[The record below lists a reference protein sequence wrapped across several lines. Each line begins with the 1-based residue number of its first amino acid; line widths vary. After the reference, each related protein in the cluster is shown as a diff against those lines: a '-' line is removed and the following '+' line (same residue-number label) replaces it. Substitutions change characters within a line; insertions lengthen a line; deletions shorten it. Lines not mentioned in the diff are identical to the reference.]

1 MTSIPLRAVSSARP
15 DLDGLVPRT
24 PHSRSGRFDE
34 ADLAVPTDTGED
46 ADSDGQ
52 SDSDPLL
59 GNNNGAEE
67 PPDSPLQSATFDP
80 LTSGTR
86 FSTVGVAVMVF
97 LVFLAGVVYRKSEEE
112 AGYDH
117 RVHGGHSSYGLISY
131 ENYTKF
137 PLTPKQYRAECR
149 KIHEGGM
156 RHMAY
161 WTDMMMDVL
170 HPPFAPGSDEGVCTR
185 TVTYM
190 LGSEVGLMGDLALLA
205 QVAALAD
212 LVSPWMPQS
221 SVTSLKAFIVTSN
234 NEHFS
239 SMTPNGTAASRC
251 IMCAIYA
258 LGFLRSSV
266 AGGRTTS
273 PTFGHCVPDR
283 SRGVSP
289 LHHRVSLPRFVRF
302 SDLTSEQNLPLVLD
316 LQGNGQLPPGYT
328 RADRYL
334 TGIGYASKLECCR
347 PTYLLLGCKLTNRT
361 LPLRTPVLRRI

>member
-15 DLDGLVPRT
+15 DVDGLVPRT
-24 PHSRSGRFDE
+24 PRSRSGRFDE
-34 ADLAVPTDTGED
+34 ADLGIPTDTGED

-59 GNNNGAEE
+59 GNDNGAGE
-67 PPDSPLQSATFDP
+67 PPDSPLQSTTFDP

-86 FSTVGVAVMVF
+86 FSIVGVAVMVF
-97 LVFLAGVVYRKSEEE
+97 LVFLAGVVYRKLDEKE
-112 AGYDH
+112 AAYDH
-117 RVHGGHSSYGLISY
+117 GVHGGHSSYSLISY

-137 PLTPKQYRAECR
+137 PLTAKQYRAECR

-185 TVTYM
+185 SVTYM

-212 LVSPWMPQS
+212 SVSSWMLQGLETGLT
-221 SVTSLKAFIVTSN
+221 VFGMTSN
-234 NEHFS
+234 NERFS
-239 SMTPNGTAASRC
+239 LMIPNGTVASGC
-251 IMCAIYA
+251 IMCSIYA
-258 LGFLRSSV
+258 LGCLRSLV

-273 PTFGHCVPDR
+273 PTSGHYVPDR
-283 SRGVSP
+283 SQGVNL
-289 LHHRVSLPRFVRF
+289 LHPRVSFTSTCAPQRF
-302 SDLTSEQNLPLVLD
+302 
-316 LQGNGQLPPGYT
+316 
-328 RADRYL
+328 
-334 TGIGYASKLECCR
+334 
-347 PTYLLLGCKLTNRT
+347 
-361 LPLRTPVLRRI
+361 

>member
-24 PHSRSGRFDE
+24 PRSRSGRFDE
-34 ADLAVPTDTGED
+34 ADLGVPTDTGEG

-59 GNNNGAEE
+59 GNDIGAEE
-67 PPDSPLQSATFDP
+67 PPDSPLRSTTFDP

-86 FSTVGVAVMVF
+86 FSIVGVAVMVF
-97 LVFLAGVVYRKSEEE
+97 LVFLAGVVYRKFEEEE
-112 AGYDH
+112 AAYDL
-117 RVHGGHSSYGLISY
+117 RVHGGHSGYSLISY

-137 PLTPKQYRAECR
+137 PLTSKQYRAECR
-149 KIHEGGM
+149 KVHEGGM

-212 LVSPWMPQS
+212 SVSSWTLQGLE
-221 SVTSLKAFIVTSN
+221 TGLKVVHRDQQQRTFFIDDSQWNRGKWVYCVCS
-234 NEHFS
+234 
-239 SMTPNGTAASRC
+239 
-251 IMCAIYA
+251 IYA
-258 LGFLRSSV
+258 LGFLRSFV

-273 PTFGHCVPDR
+273 PTFDRCVPDQ
-283 SRGVSP
+283 SQGVNL
-289 LHHRVSLPRFVRF
+289 LHLRVSF
-302 SDLTSEQNLPLVLD
+302 
-316 LQGNGQLPPGYT
+316 
-328 RADRYL
+328 
-334 TGIGYASKLECCR
+334 ASPCAAR
-347 PTYLLLGCKLTNRT
+347 
-361 LPLRTPVLRRI
+361 